1 MLALLRAG
9 SRLAPKSLAPP
20 FLGQKPRR
28 MAYKPLYMEKPRP
41 LTSQDGP
48 LVWIDCEMTGLDFK
62 KHKLL
67 EIAVII
73 TNGDLKR
80 VDKGIDYVIRTDK
93 ADLDQMDEWC
103 TRTHG
108 ETGLTKA
115 CLESENGHDW
125 VESTVLEYIKKWV
138 PTQRTAI
145 LAGSSVHF
153 DRAFLAE
160 HMPSLTDWLHYRIV
174 DVSSV
179 KSKRELGDH
188 QKVVPKNKAELR
200 RVYRRGNVA

>member
-1 MLALLRAG
+1 MLALLRAR
-9 SRLAPKSLAPP
+9 SRLAPKSLAPL

-93 ADLDQMDEWC
+93 ADLDQYEP
-103 TRTHG
+103 
-108 ETGLTKA
+108 L
-115 CLESENGHDW
+115 LS
-125 VESTVLEYIKKWV
+125 
-138 PTQRTAI
+138 
-145 LAGSSVHF
+145 
-153 DRAFLAE
+153 
-160 HMPSLTDWLHYRIV
+160 
-174 DVSSV
+174 
-179 KSKRELGDH
+179 
-188 QKVVPKNKAELR
+188 
-200 RVYRRGNVA
+200 